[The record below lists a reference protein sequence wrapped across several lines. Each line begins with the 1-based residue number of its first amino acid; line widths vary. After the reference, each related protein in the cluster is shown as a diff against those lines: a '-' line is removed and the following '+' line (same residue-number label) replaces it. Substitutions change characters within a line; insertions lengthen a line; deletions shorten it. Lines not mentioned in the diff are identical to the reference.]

1 MFRVKGAGSP
11 LSRSGYLGARLLA
24 TLMLAA
30 SIASVAVVYIYYEQ
44 LTWPYRVG
52 ASLMAVFFT
61 FGLRDV
67 RNLFLSYTEY
77 KREWTSQQNPPNGSG
92 MQGSG

>member
-11 LSRSGYLGARLLA
+11 LSKRGYLGARLLA
-24 TLMLAA
+24 ALMLAA
-30 SIASVAVVYIYYEQ
+30 SIACVAAVYTFYEQ

-52 ASLMAVFFT
+52 ASIMAVFFT

-67 RNLFLSYTEY
+67 RNLFLSYAEY
-77 KREWTSQQNPPNGSG
+77 KREWTGQQDPPNGPG
-92 MQGSG
+92 MQGSA